1 MKLDKIKEIIEKEE
15 MAPIGVK
22 NKYAVFI
29 PFIKIEEKPYII
41 YEKRA
46 MTLRNQ
52 PGEISFPGGKI
63 EEGENF
69 VQAAIRE
76 TCEELLI
83 EEKDIEVYGKGDF
96 LVNPYSAVIYSV
108 VGEIKKPFSEINP
121 SEDEVDSIF
130 AVPLDYFLEQE
141 PDIYEMKL
149 NVTKNDKFPYELI
162 PHGKNYKFK
171 RGTDNVCFYNYE
183 DNIIWGFTAKMT
195 YELIKKIKSKNKK
208 LQKS

>member
-1 MKLDKIKEIIEKEE
+1 MKTNKIKEIIEKKE
-15 MAPIGVK
+15 MNPIGVK

-29 PFIKIEEKPYII
+29 PFINIDNEAYII

-69 VQAAIRE
+69 VEAAVRE

-83 EEKDIEVYGKGDF
+83 TEDDIEVYGKGDF
-96 LVNPYSAVIYSV
+96 LVNPYSAIIYSV
-108 VGEIKKPFSEINP
+108 IGEIKKPFCEITP

-130 AVPLDYFLEQE
+130 AVPLKYFMENN
-141 PDIYEMKL
+141 PDVYEMKL
-149 NVTKNDKFPYELI
+149 NVTENEEFPYELI
-162 PHGKNYKFK
+162 PNGKKYKFK
-171 RGTDNVCFYNYE
+171 RETDSVCFYEYE
-183 DNIIWGFTAKMT
+183 DKVIWGFTAKMT
-195 YELIKKIKSKNKK
+195 FDLIEK
-208 LQKS
+208 LKEDENSY